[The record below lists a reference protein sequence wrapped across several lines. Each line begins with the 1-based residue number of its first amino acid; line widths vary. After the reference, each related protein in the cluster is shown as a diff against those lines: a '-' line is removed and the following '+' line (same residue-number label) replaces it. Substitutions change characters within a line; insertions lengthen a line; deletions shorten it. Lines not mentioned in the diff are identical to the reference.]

1 MRAHYGL
8 GLFIG
13 IVATFAIAQPGSTSG
28 NTDDGLSAY
37 RLEHGDLNYVDI
49 VTLGNG
55 SKLQGKAL
63 EWADHV
69 LIHDAAG
76 NVKSIDTAYV
86 EKVDFRRG
94 ARHTDRPK
102 LPDLTVAYVERLP
115 RDLSWQG
122 HISLEGGVPKPDIT
136 IDPATM
142 KLVDGAK
149 ATFRVHVLNAGAVKS
164 EPVAWSVSIA
174 GEKIGN
180 GTLNAIEPNA
190 EQVIEASWAWKSG
203 SQCLRVDIDAEAK
216 QKESLRWNNAFE
228 EMTDAQSVAIVVARD
243 RYESFR
249 EHPNMVDSFC
259 FEDWAQYQLRCMNG
273 LFRASVYPTSP
284 DGIRER
290 LRCDR
295 IMIVDDPTNP
305 ATRDSWAL
313 SLRRGGKADAPAEEA
328 ALMVWGP
335 LGNGALPRYDNLRVD
350 WPALKKL
357 GIELGLVDFRATDTQ
372 PNDCQL
378 VDQFERYV
386 IRQHLYP
393 MPRTFMH
400 TPGGVRLDELST
412 AYLNDAK
419 GKPRG
424 YRGEMLYR
432 LPEKITICVRSNT
445 GKPLEGIQVDAFQLQ
460 SEGEYAGQ
468 IAGTGRDPLYSAN
481 TNTEGRLE
489 LPSLDAPNLQSPNGF
504 TLRPNPFGRISTDGR
519 NGLLLFRLRH
529 VVENATR
536 EEFHFVR
543 LVDCCLA
550 AFRSPGKSHE
560 IVMETRFADPDM
572 PPAPPYTLIV
582 MEDRSSPTAGVKLRW
597 KTPMSLLT
605 VEEFRVYRKRGFGG
619 EEATPWTLT
628 QCLRK
633 NGKRWTPEV
642 EEAGLT
648 TAWLPGEYTPDT
660 FFALTTV
667 DKQGRESGLSNTA
680 YMAWDKQCEKFAID
694 TDAAFM
700 TLSGPG
706 PVQML
711 RWDAIAGTQPFAV
724 KTGAFR
730 GYKPGFGGIAISPEH
745 RVVVSDP
752 INHVIATYDLN
763 GNLEDIMP
771 RRAYWPGFPSDDP
784 GEFYDPVDIAVDKAG
799 RMYITD
805 RGNNRIQILDA
816 QGRFVSM
823 LDPEFK
829 FIGPHAA
836 ACSNNRICITDKAGS
851 RVRIYQRDGDKI
863 ALERELPAIS
873 GGDRFIVSTTGKIYG
888 TGYDPVSKE
897 NRVLVFTAEGNSAR
911 MEPSLLLGE
920 MGNVYDPH
928 SAYLYDYLADNYL
941 YVVNKFP
948 FDVRR
953 FKMD

>member
-1 MRAHYGL
+1 MRAHYGF
-8 GLFIG
+8 GLVSG
-13 IVATFAIAQPGSTSG
+13 IVASFAFAQPSPTPD
-28 NTDDGLSAY
+28 NPDDGLFGY
-37 RLEHGDLNYVDI
+37 RHEHGDLNYGDV

-55 SKLQGKAL
+55 TKVQGKAL
-63 EWADHV
+63 EWADQV
-69 LIHDAAG
+69 RIYDAAG
-76 NVKSIDTAYV
+76 NEKSFDTAFV
-86 EKVDFRRG
+86 EKIEFRRG
-94 ARHTDRPK
+94 ARHTDRPR
-102 LPDLTVAYVERLP
+102 LPDLTVAFVERLP
-115 RDLSWQG
+115 RDVSWQG
-122 HISLEGGVPKPDIT
+122 HVLLQGGVPKADIS

-142 KLVDGAK
+142 KLAEGAK
-149 ATFRVHVLNAGAVKS
+149 TTFRVHILNAGVLKS
-164 EPVAWSVSIA
+164 EPVSWSVSID

-180 GTLNAIEPNA
+180 GTLTAIEPNA
-190 EQVIEASWAWKSG
+190 EQVIEASWAWKAG
-203 SQCLRVDIDAEAK
+203 SHRLRVDIDSDAK
-216 QKESLRWNNAFE
+216 QKESLRWNNTFE
-228 EMTDAQSVAIVVARD
+228 ELTDAQSVALVVARD

-284 DGIRER
+284 EGIRER
-290 LRCDR
+290 VRCDR
-295 IMIVDDPTNP
+295 IMVVDDPTAP
-305 ATRDSWAL
+305 AVRDSWAL
-313 SLRRGGKADAPAEEA
+313 TLRRGGKADAPIEEA
-328 ALMVWGP
+328 ALLVLGP
-335 LGNGALPRYDNLRVD
+335 FGSGALPRYDNLRVD
-350 WPALKKL
+350 WESLKKL
-357 GIELGLVDFRATDTQ
+357 GIELGLVDLRATDTQ
-372 PNDCQL
+372 PNDCQV

-386 IRQHLYP
+386 IRHHLYP
-393 MPRTFMH
+393 MPRTLMH
-400 TPGGVRLDELST
+400 TPGGVRLDELSA
-412 AYLNDAK
+412 AYLNEAK

-424 YRGEMLYR
+424 FRGEMLYR
-432 LPEKITICVRSNT
+432 LPEKIGLLVRSNT
-445 GKPLEGIQVDAFQLQ
+445 GKPLEGIQIDAYQLQ
-460 SEGEYAGQ
+460 SDGEFAGQ
-468 IAGTGRDPLYSAN
+468 VAGTGRDPLYSAN
-481 TNTEGRLE
+481 TNAEGRLE
-489 LPSLDAPNLQSPNGF
+489 LPSLDAPSVQTPNGF
-504 TLRPNPFGRISTDGR
+504 TLRPNPFGKIAPNGS
-519 NGLLLFRLRH
+519 NGLILLRLRQI
-529 VVENATR
+529 VENATR
-536 EEFHFVR
+536 EEFHFIR

-550 AFRSPGKSHE
+550 AYQSPGKPHE
-560 IVMETRFADPDM
+560 IVIDTRFQNADA

-582 MEDRSSPTAGVKLRW
+582 MEDRSSPAAGVKLRW
-597 KTPMSLLT
+597 KTAMSLLT

-619 EEATPWTLT
+619 DDATPWLLT

-633 NGKRWTPEV
+633 NGKRWTLEV
-642 EEAGLT
+642 DEAGLT

-680 YMAWDKQCEKFAID
+680 YMAWDKHCDKFAID
-694 TDAAFM
+694 TDAAYM
-700 TLSGPG
+700 TLRGAG

-711 RWDAIAGTQPFAV
+711 RWDAVAGTQPFAV

-745 RVVVSDP
+745 RVVVSDT

-784 GEFYDPVDIAVDKAG
+784 GEFYDPVDIAIDKGGQMFVA
-799 RMYITD
+799 D
-805 RGNNRIQILDA
+805 RGNNRVQILDA
-816 QGRFVSM
+816 QGRFVSL

-829 FIGPHAA
+829 FFAPQAV
-836 ACSNNRICITDKAGS
+836 ACSNNRICITDKAGT

-863 ALERELPAIS
+863 SLERELPAIT
-873 GGDRFIVSTTGKIYG
+873 GADRFIVSTTGKIYG

-928 SAYLYDYLADNYL
+928 GAYLYDYLADNYL